1 MIIIIIIWLIHL
13 FISIIIV
20 IIIIIIIIIIIFYSL
35 RKTKVFSKNT
45 FTFPIN
51 WQRCNSPFDLVTHVP
66 LGEKLAA
73 MGSFNWAIH
82 TLIKLLCNAFDSNL
96 HIQKCDNVNIV
107 MIWTVS
113 TLSKKISVLEI
124 FHSIW
129 CICALQAIRTDI
141 KSHFR
146 FSQSSIPLIF
156 TRAINLLWKC
166 FSENFISILAALA
179 LITKDTKQRIPVSS
193 HTSSVEKVDI
203 WEPSEEEGGKIQL
216 KLKKAKED
224 GEDGVRN
231 NYQRKILV
239 DHCWYFVQITINTP
253 LKMFYLIMM
262 HYFHFSKII
271 YIWKYVLLTS
281 IQLYLTPWLSNRT
294 C

>member
-1 MIIIIIIWLIHL
+1 
-13 FISIIIV
+13 
-20 IIIIIIIIIIIFYSL
+20 
-35 RKTKVFSKNT
+35 
-45 FTFPIN
+45 
-51 WQRCNSPFDLVTHVP
+51 
-66 LGEKLAA
+66 
-73 MGSFNWAIH
+73 
-82 TLIKLLCNAFDSNL
+82 
-96 HIQKCDNVNIV
+96 

-129 CICALQAIRTDI
+129 CICALRAIRTDI

-203 WEPSEEEGGKIQL
+203 WEPSEKEGGKIQL
-216 KLKKAKED
+216 KLKKAV
-224 GEDGVRN
+224 EDGVRN
-231 NYQRKILV
+231 NYQHKILV
-239 DHCWYFVQITINTP
+239 DHCWCFVQIIINTT
-253 LKMFYLIMM
+253 LNIF
-262 HYFHFSKII
+262 
-271 YIWKYVLLTS
+271 TS
-281 IQLYLTPWLSNRT
+281 FWCITFTFQR
-294 C
+294 